1 MKRGALD
8 NFFKPKKPFTGAL
21 LNQHESQ
28 EHNQPV
34 CNTSIIDASKYVVSI
49 IDIGTVSNQL
59 FQNKFSTSN
68 NNIF

>member
-8 NFFKPKKPFTGAL
+8 NFFKPKPKKPFTGAL

-34 CNTSIIDASKYVVSI
+34 C
-49 IDIGTVSNQL
+49 
-59 FQNKFSTSN
+59 STEKKERKKKKC
-68 NNIF
+68 